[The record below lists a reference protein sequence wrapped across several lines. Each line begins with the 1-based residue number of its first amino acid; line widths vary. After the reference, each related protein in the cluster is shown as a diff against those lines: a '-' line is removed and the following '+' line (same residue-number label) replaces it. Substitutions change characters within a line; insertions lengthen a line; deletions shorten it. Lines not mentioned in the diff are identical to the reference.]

1 MFGRDMPDCVQARA
15 AVLCFVLRLHALAGG
30 FGVDCAQWHNR
41 CSTWPPHPRLPYA
54 TMPILVALRR
64 TLYELLSVR
73 FIELQKSARASR
85 VEQRIVR

>member
-1 MFGRDMPDCVQARA
+1 
-15 AVLCFVLRLHALAGG
+15 
-30 FGVDCAQWHNR
+30 
-41 CSTWPPHPRLPYA
+41 
-54 TMPILVALRR
+54 MPILVALRR